1 VAVMFIVFDLY
12 IFFFQVEDGIRDFH
26 VTGVQTCAL
35 PIYGDGLGGRLRPC
49 ACERAR
55 PRKGGDRVN
64 ACAEAARI
72 LIADDDDDARR
83 LLVKYLTEKGF
94 HVTTAEDG
102 SEACRRVFADEPDL
116 VLDRKCDE

>member
-1 VAVMFIVFDLY
+1 GSARASPGTPAGGLQRPPAAGGHGRASGRARRAGD
-12 IFFFQVEDGIRDFH
+12 
-26 VTGVQTCAL
+26 
-35 PIYGDGLGGRLRPC
+35 GDGLGGRLRPC
-49 ACERAR
+49 ACELAR